1 MLPNW
6 LYGKSKSK
14 LANILGGG
22 GGTPADYNQ
31 VKAQVNQNTEDI
43 ELLSDALDDKAAK
56 TQITNPNI
64 LHNPW
69 FTINQ
74 RNSGKIIAGG
84 NYPCDRWRTAGAG
97 TLDITATTDGLAIV
111 NTSSELDAYV
121 IQRRTATYVNSLR
134 GHKLTGSI
142 MLSDGTIYSGTINP
156 PYADNTYFENEDVK
170 IYTNFNT
177 SSVEAFCIQVKAG
190 KSLTIRA
197 AKLEVGEISTLA
209 MDPRPEY
216 ALELAKCQRY
226 FQRLVIKDATTT
238 NVRPTI
244 GISNAATSKI
254 CWFPIYLERSMRAVP
269 ALSLVG
275 DFVITQGSFTD
286 ALAST
291 SDNTL
296 TISQVGTNSK
306 GPFITLS
313 ATPSTEVLTPGST
326 YKLVGST
333 AQGPIYMDFSAE
345 L

>member
-74 RNSGKIIAGG
+74 RNSGKITAGG

-111 NTSSELDAYV
+111 NTSSESDAYV

-209 MDPRPEY
+209 RDPRPEY

-226 FQRLVIKDATTT
+226 FQHFRFSAGI
-238 NVRPTI
+238 PI
-244 GISNAATSKI
+244 GLG
-254 CWFPIYLERSMRAVP
+254 Y
-269 ALSLVG
+269 
-275 DFVITQGSFTD
+275 
-286 ALAST
+286 AS
-291 SDNTL
+291 
-296 TISQVGTNSK
+296 GTNSARIIIPLSMPMRTT
-306 GPFITLS
+306 GNDITTITNGNENIVIHDNSNTAHAVSDLHAYINECYCTLFITTTGLS
-313 ATPSTEVLTPGST
+313 NGTLCVAR
-326 YKLVGST
+326 
-333 AQGPIYMDFSAE
+333 QGTNAFELSLSAE